1 MQPFWDNTKALSQT
15 AIRTPD
21 GGEMTYAELYDAADT
36 FALQLLPKS
45 LVLILTSNS
54 KDCLIAYI
62 ACLRHNHVALLISKE
77 TKPHLVTTLCEIYE
91 PDYTYAP
98 EKDGG
103 YQLKQNNN
111 ANKAKAEL
119 HPDLALLLSTSGST
133 GSPKLVRLTKANLLA
148 NAASIASYL
157 QLNSD
162 ERAITNLPFYYSYG
176 LSVINSHL
184 QVGATLL
191 LTDDSIISPSF
202 WKFFDTNQA
211 TSLAGV
217 PYTYEMLEMFG
228 FRKRKADHLRYITQ
242 AGGHMAAS
250 LVEKYAQ
257 WAHESNIR
265 FYVMYGQTEAT
276 ARMSYLPPE
285 LALQHSDSIGIAIP
299 GGCFS
304 LVDSEGNTIEQP
316 YEVGELVYHGKNVC
330 MGYAETRDDLSKG
343 NTNKGVLRTGDMA
356 KFDENRLYYITGRR
370 KRFLKI
376 AGNRF
381 GLDELEAEYRN
392 NGITAVCGG
401 SDSKLLVAVTQTED
415 VRKASDF
422 LKNTWHLMRNQY
434 KIIQIEK
441 IPRSESGKILYAE
454 IFSSVENT
462 V

>member
-1 MQPFWDNTKALSQT
+1 MQSFWDNTKALSQT

-21 GGEMTYAELYDAADT
+21 GGEITYAELYDAADA
-36 FALQLLPKS
+36 FASQLLPRS

-77 TKPHLVTTLCEIYE
+77 TKPHMVSTLCEIYV

-98 EKDGG
+98 GKNGG
-103 YQLKQNNN
+103 YLLQQNDVT
-111 ANKAKAEL
+111 NKERAEL
-119 HPDLALLLSTSGST
+119 HPELALLLSTSGST
-133 GSPKLVRLTKANLLA
+133 GSPKLVRLTKDNLLA
-148 NAASIASYL
+148 NAASITSYL

-184 QVGATLL
+184 QIGATLL

-228 FRKRKADHLRYITQ
+228 FRKRKVDHLRYITQ

-381 GLDELEAEYRN
+381 GLDELEAEFQKI
-392 NGITAVCGG
+392 GITAVCGG
-401 SDSKLLVAVTQTED
+401 SDNKLMVAVTQPNDT
-415 VRKASDF
+415 VKASEF
-422 LKNTWHLMRNQY
+422 LKSTWHLLKNQY

-441 IPRSESGKILYAE
+441 IPRSESGKVLYSK
-454 IFSSVENT
+454 IFSEIK
-462 V
+462 